1 MKEDNKQDTT
11 YEYNS
16 FQYRTDSIFNS
27 IFQCGVYDYFNKEEI
42 RSVLRNPIEYH
53 ETAIRLSNFVYTKN
67 GVVAN
72 SIDYMVAL
80 PCLDS
85 ILINKS
91 KAKKKNNN
99 KAKNNKRLMRSTLD
113 TIRDK
118 HFIRDALHTEMLNG
132 IAFYYFEVK
141 VRPSDIDNT
150 KYMNDFDV
158 ERIME
163 INDLGMN
170 IAIISLPWQY
180 CKIVGRRNG
189 RNVVA
194 FDLRYFDTFE
204 DDTIKRKL
212 KKYPEEIRKGY
223 YERKNTNG
231 VNGNWLILN
240 SDKTM
245 CKKIK
250 CKDSEPWGRSLVI
263 SALEDVLY
271 RDYFIDTKRNV
282 LDELNNKIVYQTF
295 PEGKEKGLCA
305 LTKKQQ
311 ENQHNDVKNAV
322 VNKNNK
328 GGLSFFSVAAGTK
341 INSLDVSTDIFNDK
355 NESNLN
361 NQISL
366 DLGICA
372 SLLGAM
378 ESGNFATTKNNLEI
392 ITAQLYTWI
401 YEWQDELNYVINAN
415 VIKDSNNRV
424 EVYYFPTSF
433 VNKKDF
439 FDMMKALYS
448 EASGSLTYLI
458 ASAGIN
464 PESYFSVLDQEI
476 EDKIYQKYLPHQT
489 SWTVSSKE
497 GANAIDSKVGRPLVD
512 DPTNDNT
519 IRSKSAGANEVPRAS
534 V

>member
-1 MKEDNKQDTT
+1 MEENVKQDTT
-11 YEYNS
+11 YEYS
-16 FQYRTDSIFNS
+16 SYQYTANDIFNA
-27 IFQCGVYDYFNKEEI
+27 IFQCGVYDYFNKKDI
-42 RSVLRNPIEYH
+42 SNVLRNPIENH
-53 ETAIRLSNFVYTKN
+53 ETAIKLSNFVYTKN

-99 KAKNNKRLMRSTLD
+99 KAKNNKRLMRSTLE
-113 TIRDK
+113 TIDDK
-118 HFIRDALHTEMLNG
+118 HFIRDALHTEMLDG
-132 IAFYYFEVK
+132 IAFYYFETK

-163 INDLGMN
+163 INDIGVN
-170 IAIISLPWQY
+170 VSIISLPWQY
-180 CKIVGRRNG
+180 CKIVGKKNG
-189 RNVVA
+189 RFVVG
-194 FDLRYFDTFE
+194 FDLRYFDDFT
-204 DDTIKRKL
+204 DDTLERKL

-223 YERKNTNG
+223 HDRKKNNG
-231 VNGNWLILN
+231 INGNWLILN

-245 CKKIK
+245 CRKIK

-263 SALEDVLY
+263 AALEDVLY
-271 RDYFIDTKRNV
+271 KDYFTDTKRNV

-311 ENQHNDVKNAV
+311 EAQHNDVKTAV

-328 GGLSFFSVAAGTK
+328 GGLSFISVAAGTK

-355 NESNLN
+355 NESNLS

-378 ESGNFATTKNNLEI
+378 ESGNFATTKNNLEMI
-392 ITAQLYTWI
+392 NTQLYSWI
-401 YEWQDELNYVINAN
+401 YEWQQELNYVINAN
-415 VIKDSNNRV
+415 IIKDPTNRV
-424 EVYYFPTSF
+424 EIYYFPTSF
-433 VNKKDF
+433 VNRKDF
-439 FDMMKALYS
+439 FDMMKTLYS

-458 ASAGIN
+458 ASTGID
-464 PESYFSVLDQEI
+464 PDAYLSVLDQEI
-476 EDKIYQKYLPHQT
+476 EDGIYQKYLPHQT
-489 SWTVSSKE
+489 SWTMSSNEKS
-497 GANAIDSKVGRPLVD
+497 GLVNAKGGRPSVD
-512 DPTNDNT
+512 IPTNDNT
-519 IRSKSAGANEVPRAS
+519 IRSKSAGSNETPRAS